1 VINMSRVGKYGL
13 PLEVRFCKKCTIS
26 NQRPSSTVEFRSTI
40 DSKKETISF
49 GVDGICDACR
59 YVEYKKTINWEDR
72 EKELLQLCDRFRRND
87 GRYDVIVPGSGGKDS
102 LYVAH
107 LLKYKYNMH
116 PLCVTWPPHMYTEN
130 GYKNFTKWLEAG
142 FPNITYWPNQKVH
155 KILTRLAFKNL
166 LHPFQPFIIG
176 QRNIGPMFSVLL
188 DIPLIMYGENQ
199 AEYGNKIKENQNPKM
214 NSSFFSSQ
222 TEITEINLGGV
233 SLPQIMEEYNLSLS
247 DLKAYIPTSPDLI
260 EKTGTE
266 VHYMSYYVKWHP
278 QEVYY
283 YGVTNTGFRP
293 NTKRTEGSYSK
304 YSSIDDKLDWLHY
317 YTTYIKFG
325 IGRATYD
332 SSQEIRNG
340 DITRDEGV
348 YLVQRFDGE
357 FPAEYLADI
366 LDYLDISLSEFEEI
380 INLGRPDHLWEK
392 SGDKWKLKHKISF

>member
-1 VINMSRVGKYGL
+1 
-13 PLEVRFCKKCTIS
+13 
-26 NQRPSSTVEFRSTI
+26 
-40 DSKKETISF
+40 
-49 GVDGICDACR
+49 
-59 YVEYKKTINWEDR
+59 
-72 EKELLQLCDRFRRND
+72 
-87 GRYDVIVPGSGGKDS
+87 
-102 LYVAH
+102 
-107 LLKYKYNMH
+107 
-116 PLCVTWPPHMYTEN
+116 
-130 GYKNFTKWLEAG
+130 
-142 FPNITYWPNQKVH
+142 
-155 KILTRLAFKNL
+155 LAFKNL
-166 LHPFQPFIIG
+166 LHPFQPFIVG

-222 TEITEINLGGV
+222 TEITEIKLGGV

-247 DLKAYIPTSPDLI
+247 DLKAYFPTSPDLL

-283 YGVTNTGFRP
+283 YGITNTGFRP
-293 NTKRTEGSYSK
+293 NTRRTEGSYSK

-357 FPAEYLADI
+357 FPAEYLSDI
-366 LDYLDISLSEFEEI
+366 LDYLDISLFEFEKI
-380 INLGRPDHLWEK
+380 IDEGRPDHLWEK